1 MVEKAESAARSQA
14 PPKAGAMVFLSFL
27 LASTALIS
35 AAAIAIAGWMPFPPL
50 AIWVLRMIVILVA
63 GMTIYAGLQ
72 VQ

>member
-1 MVEKAESAARSQA
+1 
-14 PPKAGAMVFLSFL
+14 MVFLSFL

-35 AAAIAIAGWMPFPPL
+35 AATIAIAGWMPFPPL